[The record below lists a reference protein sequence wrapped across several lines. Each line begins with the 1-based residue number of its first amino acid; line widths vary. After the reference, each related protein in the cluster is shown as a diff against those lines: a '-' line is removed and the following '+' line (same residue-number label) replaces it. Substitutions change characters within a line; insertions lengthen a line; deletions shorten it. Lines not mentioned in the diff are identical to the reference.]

1 MTDDQK
7 LKLELLKLTHNA
19 GRSPEEAIAYVN
31 AYNDYIMAKS
41 SAHVVNPKPMSKT
54 K

>member
-1 MTDDQK
+1 MNDEQK

-31 AYNDYIMAKS
+31 AYCDYIMAHS
-41 SAHVVNPKPMSKT
+41 SVSVVNPKPMSKT

>member
-7 LKLELLKLTHNA
+7 LKLELLQLTHNA

-31 AYNDYIMAKS
+31 AYYDYVMARS
-41 SAHVVNPKPMSKT
+41 SASVVNPKPMGKT